1 MEQQSYQEEQLS
13 LFLENA
19 LNPDINIRKQAED
32 KINSICQQNFG
43 AFLLELSKKISTEQE
58 KKKVRQLSAVLIK
71 NKKLKV

>member
-32 KINSICQQNFG
+32 KIN
-43 AFLLELSKKISTEQE
+43 
-58 KKKVRQLSAVLIK
+58 
-71 NKKLKV
+71 